1 MRLISDTAL
10 AAITI
15 WQEARG
21 EAYEGKLAVAE
32 VIRNRMKER
41 YASDGTVAGTVLRP
55 KQFSG
60 WNGGDPNRIPSLK
73 IDDGDE
79 AAAGCIRAWKEAM
92 EQNTYTAKGAL
103 LYYAPAL
110 AAPEWARGCTELARI
125 GRHVFLRP
133 K

>member
-10 AAITI
+10 AAVTI

-60 WNGGDPNRIPSLK
+60 WNSRDPNRIPSLK
-73 IDDGDE
+73 IDDGDK
-79 AAAGCIRAWKEAM
+79 AAAGCVRAWKEAT
-92 EQNTYTAKGAL
+92 EQNTNTAKGAL

-110 AAPEWARGCTELARI
+110 AAPEWVRGCTELARI
-125 GRHVFLRP
+125 GGHVFLRP

>member
-10 AAITI
+10 AAVTI
-15 WQEARG
+15 WREARG
-21 EAYEGKLAVAE
+21 EVYEGKLAVAE

-41 YASDGTVAGTVLRP
+41 YASDGTIAGTVMRP

-60 WNGGDPNRIPSLK
+60 WNSNDPNRIPSLK
-73 IDDGDE
+73 IDDGDQ
-79 AAAGCIRAWKEAM
+79 AVADCVRAWKEAM
-92 EQNTYTAKGAL
+92 EQNTNSVKGAL

-110 AAPEWARGCTELARI
+110 AAPEWARGCMEAARI

-133 K
+133 R

>member
-10 AAITI
+10 AAATI

-21 EAYEGKLAVAE
+21 EPYEGKLAVAE
-32 VIRNRMKER
+32 VIRNRVRER
-41 YASDGTVAGTVLRP
+41 YASDGTVAGTVMRP

-60 WNGGDPNRIPSLK
+60 WNSDDPNRIPSLK
-73 IDDGDE
+73 LDDGDRIV
-79 AAAGCIRAWKEAM
+79 ADCIRAWKEAT
-92 EQNTYTAKGAL
+92 EHNTNLVRGAL

-110 AAPEWARGCTELARI
+110 AAPAWARGCAELARI
-125 GRHVFLRP
+125 GGHVFLRP

>member
-10 AAITI
+10 AAVTI

-21 EAYEGKLAVAE
+21 EVYAGKLAVAE

-41 YASDGTVAGTVLRP
+41 YASDGTVAGTVMRP
-55 KQFSG
+55 QQFSG
-60 WNGGDPNRIPSLK
+60 WNSGDPNRIPSLK
-73 IDDGDE
+73 IDDGDRVV
-79 AAAGCIRAWKEAM
+79 ADCIRAWKDAM
-92 EQNTYTAKGAL
+92 EQQTNTVKGAL

-110 AAPEWARGCTELARI
+110 AMPGWARGCTELARI

>member
-10 AAITI
+10 AAVTI

-21 EAYEGKLAVAE
+21 ELYQGKLAVAE
-32 VIRNRMKER
+32 VIRNRMQER

-73 IDDGDE
+73 IDDGDRSVAE
-79 AAAGCIRAWKEAM
+79 CIRAWKEAM
-92 EQNTYTAKGAL
+92 EQSTNIAKGAL

-110 AAPEWARGCTELARI
+110 AAPAWARGCTELARI
-125 GRHVFLRP
+125 GGHVFLRP

>member
-1 MRLISDTAL
+1 MRLISETAL

-41 YASDGTVAGTVLRP
+41 YASDGTVAGTVLRAR
-55 KQFSG
+55 QFSG
-60 WNGGDPNRIPSLK
+60 WNTEDVNRIPSLK
-73 IDDGDE
+73 IDDADKAVHE
-79 AAAGCIRAWKEAM
+79 CVRAWKEA
-92 EQNTYTAKGAL
+92 TSYGTRTAKGAL

-110 AAPEWARGCTELARI
+110 ALPGWAKGCREVARV
-125 GRHVFLRP
+125 GGHVFLVPR
-133 K
+133 